1 MTRKQAVFIIILNA
15 IISAAISVGV
25 VFLLI
30 PPAQRPFVVTQAVEA
45 IPGQATAARQDG
57 TAAQAAEL
65 IAPAVASAG
74 PTGPAGVAPTATPI
88 VYVVQSGDTI
98 SSLALQF
105 DVPAADIMAANQL
118 QDPDFL
124 PAGVELII
132 PIGRLLPATATWT
145 PVPMAT
151 GTPIPFEPPSTGLT
165 ATASVE
171 PDEPAPSPPT
181 SSGTTAATAT
191 TAAALVVEISEIVGV
206 GEVELERVVIT
217 NVGDSVADMEGW
229 TLIDAEGNIY
239 VFPNYRLWPGGNVT
253 VHTRT
258 GQDGNPLSS
267 LFWGRL
273 QAVWSSGVVATLK
286 SAEGR
291 VVTSYAVGP

>member
-25 VFLLI
+25 ALLLI
-30 PPAQRPFVVTQAVEA
+30 PPAQRPSVTTQPVEV
-45 IPGQATAARQDG
+45 IPGQATAAPQDG
-57 TAAQAAEL
+57 TAAQAAEPN
-65 IAPAVASAG
+65 APAVASAG
-74 PTGPAGVAPTATPI
+74 PTGPAGVAPTSTSI
-88 VYVVQSGDTI
+88 VYVVQAGDTI

-105 DVPAADIMAANQL
+105 DVPAADIMAVNQL
-118 QDPDFL
+118 QNPDFL
-124 PAGVELII
+124 QAGVELII
-132 PIGRLLPATATWT
+132 PIGGLSPATATRT
-145 PVPMAT
+145 T

-171 PDEPAPSPPT
+171 PNEPASSPPT
-181 SSGTTAATAT
+181 SSGTTAATAGE
-191 TAAALVVEISEIVGV
+191 LVVEISEIVGV
-206 GEVELERVVIT
+206 GEIELERVAIT

-229 TLIDAEGNIY
+229 TLSDAEGNIY

-267 LFWGRL
+267 LFWGKL

-291 VVTSYAVGP
+291 VITTYAVGP